1 MDLAFLTVTVKY
13 PRMIQRR
20 AEQRIVRGLN
30 EAPAVALLGP
40 RQVGKTTLA
49 RAISEQVPD
58 SIYLDL
64 ENQGHAARLAQP
76 AAYLER
82 HAERLVILDEVQRI
96 PGLFEVLR
104 GQIDRRRRLGH
115 RTGQFL
121 LLGSASQTLLRQ
133 SAESLAGRLV
143 YDELPGLD
151 VLETAPERDRLWI
164 RGGFPDPFLAKSDAS
179 AARWRL
185 SFIRTYLE
193 RDIPQFGVRIPA
205 ETLNR
210 FWTMLAHR
218 QGGVLNASR
227 LARSMDVSVPAIG
240 RYVDLLVDLMLVRR
254 LQPYFANVGKRLIK
268 SPKVY
273 IRDSG
278 LLHTLLGL
286 TTFDDVLSHPIVGPS
301 WEGFAIENLI
311 AAAPFGTIPWFYRTQ
326 AGAEIDL
333 LLQLPDQQLWAI
345 EVKRSSAPRAR
356 RGYEL
361 AASDLGAARR
371 LVVYPGDEEFPLSET
386 TTAVPLQTVMTE
398 LAEMS

>member
-1 MDLAFLTVTVKY
+1 
-13 PRMIQRR
+13 MIERR
-20 AEQRIVRGLN
+20 SKQRILRALD
-30 EAPAVALLGP
+30 EAPAVVLLGP
-40 RQVGKTTLA
+40 RQIGKTTLA
-49 RAISEQVPD
+49 RAIADQVSD

-64 ENQGHAARLAQP
+64 ENPDHAARLANP
-76 AAYLER
+76 AAYLE
-82 HAERLVILDEVQRI
+82 HQAGRLVILDEIQRV

-104 GQIDRRRRLGH
+104 GQIDRRRRHGR

-133 SAESLAGRLV
+133 SAESLAGRVV

-151 VLETAPERDRLWI
+151 VLETASERDRLWI
-164 RGGFPDPFLAKSDAS
+164 RGGFPDPFLAKSDAA

-193 RDIPQFGVRIPA
+193 RDIPQFGIRIPA
-205 ETLNR
+205 ETLRR

-218 QGGVLNASR
+218 QGGVFNASQ

-254 LQPYFANVGKRLIK
+254 LQPYFANVGKRLVK

-286 TTFDDVLSHPIVGPS
+286 ATFDDVLSHPVVGPS

-311 AAAPFGTIPWFYRTQ
+311 ASAPFGTIPWFYRTR

-356 RGYEL
+356 RGFQL
-361 AASDLGAARR
+361 AVSDLDPARR
-371 LVVYPGDEEFPLSET
+371 MVVYPGDEEFPLSES
-386 TTAVPLQTVMTE
+386 TTAAPLETVMTQ
-398 LAEMS
+398 LAAID